1 MTGLMQNS
9 KPEINPSPIFLDM
22 DGATDDI
29 ISLITLLSLP
39 NFKLT
44 GVSVTNGN
52 CYAEKAATNV
62 LRLLKLFSNDTTE
75 VAVSKAEQI
84 NPFPTQWREKC
95 DLINQ
100 LDSIKKITPDTTKLS
115 GDEAADFTAKK
126 IFSEKEKST
135 VILTGPA
142 TNLITAIENY
152 PELTEK
158 IEKIL
163 WMAGAFMANGN
174 VNSPDHD
181 GSAEWNIFCDPV
193 SAQKLLHSGLKII
206 LFPLDVCNQV
216 PVDNYLMYHLKN
228 QSKFKLSKLVYAILE
243 KIVADHAEYCMWDVL
258 PSLFL
263 GFPDIVRLSNTSIE
277 IEQRGTSKGNIF
289 KTSKGSPIYFASW
302 IDDEKFY
309 TDFAGLMRTF

>member
-1 MTGLMQNS
+1 MQNV
-9 KPEINPSPIFLDM
+9 KPELNPVPIFLDM
-22 DGATDDI
+22 DGATDDL

-52 CYAEKAATNV
+52 CHVDKAVNNV
-62 LRLLKLFSNDTTE
+62 LRVLSLFSNNTTE
-75 VAVSKAEQI
+75 VAVSAAEPV
-84 NPFPTQWREKC
+84 NPFPIQWRDKC
-95 DLINQ
+95 DLIKQ
-100 LDSIKKITPDTTKLS
+100 LDLIKTISPDTTKIS
-115 GDEAADFTAKK
+115 GDEAADFTANK
-126 IFSEKEKST
+126 ILSENEKST
-135 VILTGPA
+135 IILTGPA
-142 TNLITAIENY
+142 TNLITAIEKY
-152 PELTEK
+152 PGLTDK
-158 IEKIL
+158 IERVL

-181 GSAEWNIFCDPV
+181 GSAEWNIFWDPL

-228 QSKFKLSKLVYAILE
+228 QSKYKLSKLVYAILE
-243 KIVADHAEYCMWDVL
+243 KTVTNHAEYCMWDVL
-258 PSLFL
+258 PALFL
-263 GFPDIVRLSNTSIE
+263 GFPDIVRLSGTSIE

-289 KTSKGSPIYFASW
+289 KTSKGSPIHFASW

-309 TDFAGLMRTF
+309 TDFTDLMRTF